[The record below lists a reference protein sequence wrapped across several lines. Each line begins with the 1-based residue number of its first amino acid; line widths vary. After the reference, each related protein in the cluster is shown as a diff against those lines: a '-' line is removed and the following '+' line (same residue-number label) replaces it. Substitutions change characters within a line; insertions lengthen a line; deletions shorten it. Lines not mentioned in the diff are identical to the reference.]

1 MTGPAFGANVTKTD
15 RSAPVNVAELKCN
28 AAAGNASAQFDLA
41 MLYLTGRFGVDKK
54 AEALPL
60 LAAAAGQKDN
70 RMP

>member
-1 MTGPAFGANVTKTD
+1 MLPPAMPAL
-15 RSAPVNVAELKCN
+15 S
-28 AAAGNASAQFDLA
+28 FDLA